1 MKWVVRFAGLLA
13 TIIGSVVVIGWLL
26 PQNHVTARSVEYRAP
41 MDTVWKLIT
50 DIASMPGWRTD
61 LARVEILPPLGQ
73 QFAWRETSGG
83 GDVLTFVR
91 AEARPSTFLRT
102 TILDE
107 GGPFGGEW
115 VHDLRQDEKGGMTL
129 TITERGW
136 VRNPL
141 FRFVS
146 QIVIGHNATIDAY
159 LSALGDRLGETA
171 TIQDAVPAEADS
183 GMPPA
188 P

>member
-1 MKWVVRFAGLLA
+1 
-13 TIIGSVVVIGWLL
+13 
-26 PQNHVTARSVEYRAP
+26 
-41 MDTVWKLIT
+41 
-50 DIASMPGWRTD
+50 
-61 LARVEILPPLGQ
+61 
-73 QFAWRETSGG
+73 
-83 GDVLTFVR
+83 
-91 AEARPSTFLRT
+91 
-102 TILDE
+102 
-107 GGPFGGEW
+107 
-115 VHDLRQDEKGGMTL
+115 MTL

-146 QIVIGHNATIDAY
+146 QIVIGHNTTIDAY

-183 GMPPA
+183 DMPPA